1 MYTDNNLFNPQWTQ
15 GRLESIAPVVSI
27 VSIISV
33 WILSLGGL
41 FLVVLPIIRFVINAI
56 VVSAPRLCERVDE
69 AHKASLGFDKNNIL
83 GSGLTL
89 FLKIVPNFKALS
101 DFERGIQD
109 PKTFFLKGIPMFCTY
124 TFIGTF
130 VHYGYFSKFGQKFSQ
145 MTLGAIDMILD
156 NVDPQAA
163 IEALPT
169 LYAKPKFNSEDSS
182 NPKDKA
188 MYSISKALYARM
200 SSEYSN
206 LTKEARVSLARQIDN
221 KIGSLINEEPFPKY
235 TGEDKYEFKPEVKIT
250 GYIEGSK
257 DTAEKYN
264 EKTFTHVFHKYI
276 PVSAFDLG
284 IPDDTSQHE
293 IDITVRVVEH
303 SEKNTNPSVNATA
316 MVTGY
321 AYKDG
326 KSNQIIL
333 GSKTAAMVGFT
344 VGRSFTTG
352 TITPIKLQV
361 KSASSIVPA
370 SKSKLPAGD
379 FDVPYGDAVKNYSI
393 NVSGARPRDYSLKIK
408 ILPKDQ
414 ADAKAATASL
424 PGFSDATSDNPVWRS
439 TGSSEGGNKPAG
451 NGNGNGNGGGSGDKI
466 LRPTRP

>member
-27 VSIISV
+27 VSMISV
-33 WILSLGGL
+33 WIISLGGL
-41 FLVVLPIIRFVINAI
+41 FLVILPIIRFVINAI
-56 VVSAPRLCERVDE
+56 VVSAPRLCEKVDE

-188 MYSISKALYARM
+188 MYAISKALYARM

-221 KIGSLINEEPFPKY
+221 KIGSLINEEPFTKY

-316 MVTGY
+316 VITGY
-321 AYKDG
+321 AYKDD
-326 KSNQIIL
+326 SNNKLIL
-333 GSKTAAMVGFT
+333 GSKTATIVGFT
-344 VGRSFTTG
+344 TGQKFKVGVNT
-352 TITPIKLQV
+352 LQV
-361 KSASSIVPA
+361 KSASSIIPSA
-370 SKSKLPAGD
+370 KSKLPAGK
-379 FDVPYGDAVKNYSI
+379 FEVPYGTDVKNYSI
-393 NVSGARPRDYSLKIK
+393 KVSGARPTDYSLKIV
-408 ILPKDQ
+408 ILPKEQ
-414 ADAKAATASL
+414 ANAKAATASL
-424 PGFSDATSDNPVWRS
+424 AGFSDATSDNPVWKA
-439 TGSSEGGNKPAG
+439 TGSSSSE
-451 NGNGNGNGGGSGDKI
+451 D
-466 LRPTRP
+466 

>member
-1 MYTDNNLFNPQWTQ
+1 MYTDNNLFNPKWTQ

-27 VSIISV
+27 VSMISV
-33 WILSLGGL
+33 WIISLGGL

-56 VVSAPRLCERVDE
+56 VVSAPRLCENIDE

-316 MVTGY
+316 MITGY
-321 AYKDG
+321 AYKDAS
-326 KSNQIIL
+326 SNQLIL
-333 GSKTAAMVGFT
+333 GTKTATMVGFT
-344 VGRSFTTG
+344 QGVDFT
-352 TITPIKLQV
+352 IVKNKLRA
-361 KSASSIVPA
+361 KSASVLIPVA
-370 SKSKLPAGD
+370 KSKLPAGT
-379 FDVPYGDAVKNYSI
+379 FEIPYGTDVKNYSI
-393 NVSGARPRDYSLKIK
+393 NVSGARPTGYSLKIN
-408 ILPKDQ
+408 ILPKEQ
-414 ADAKAATASL
+414 ANAKAATASL
-424 PGFSDATSDNPVWRS
+424 AGFSDATSDNPVWKA
-439 TGSSEGGNKPAG
+439 TGSSEGGTTKTV
-451 NGNGNGNGGGSGDKI
+451 NGNGDGGGSGDKI
-466 LRPTRP
+466 LRPTRQ

>member
-1 MYTDNNLFNPQWTQ
+1 MYTDNNLLNPQWTQ

-27 VSIISV
+27 VSMISV
-33 WILSLGGL
+33 WIISLGGL

-56 VVSAPRLCERVDE
+56 VVSAPRLCEKVDE

-169 LYAKPKFNSEDSS
+169 LYATPKFNSEDSS

-276 PVSAFDLG
+276 PVSSFDLG

-316 MVTGY
+316 MITGY
-321 AYKDG
+321 AYKDES
-326 KSNQIIL
+326 SNQLIL
-333 GSKTAAMVGFT
+333 GTKTATMVWFT
-344 VGRSFTTG
+344 QGEDFT
-352 TITPIKLQV
+352 IVKNKLRA
-361 KSASSIVPA
+361 KSASVLIPVA
-370 SKSKLPAGD
+370 KSKLPAGT
-379 FDVPYGDAVKNYSI
+379 FEVPYGTDVKNYSI
-393 NVSGARPRDYSLKIK
+393 NVSGARPTGYSLKIN
-408 ILPKDQ
+408 ILPKEQ
-414 ADAKAATASL
+414 ANAKAATASL
-424 PGFSDATSDNPVWRS
+424 AGFSDATSDNPVWKA
-439 TGSSEGGNKPAG
+439 TGSSEGDNKPAG

>member
-27 VSIISV
+27 VSMISV
-33 WILSLGGL
+33 WIISLGGL

-56 VVSAPRLCERVDE
+56 VVSAPRLCEKVDE

-316 MVTGY
+316 MITGY
-321 AYKDG
+321 AYRDAS
-326 KSNQIIL
+326 SNQLIL
-333 GSKTAAMVGFT
+333 GTKTATMVGFT
-344 VGRSFTTG
+344 QGVAFT
-352 TITPIKLQV
+352 IVKNKLSA
-361 KSASSIVPA
+361 KSASVLIPVA
-370 SKSKLPAGD
+370 KSKLPAD
-379 FDVPYGDAVKNYSI
+379 TFEVPYGTDVKNYSI
-393 NVSGARPRDYSLKIK
+393 NVSGARPTGYSLKIN
-408 ILPKDQ
+408 ILPKEQ
-414 ADAKAATASL
+414 ANAKAATASL
-424 PGFSDATSDNPVWRS
+424 AGFSDATSDNPVWKA
-439 TGSSEGGNKPAG
+439 TGSSKGNNKPEG
-451 NGNGNGNGGGSGDKI
+451 NGNGNGNGGGSGDRI

>member
-27 VSIISV
+27 VSMISV
-33 WILSLGGL
+33 WIISLGGL

-56 VVSAPRLCERVDE
+56 VVSAPRLCEKVDE

-235 TGEDKYEFKPEVKIT
+235 TGDDKYEFKPEVKIT

-316 MVTGY
+316 MITGY
-321 AYKDG
+321 AYKDAS
-326 KSNQIIL
+326 SNQLIL
-333 GSKTAAMVGFT
+333 GTKTATMVGFT
-344 VGRSFTTG
+344 QGADFT
-352 TITPIKLQV
+352 IVKNKLRA
-361 KSASSIVPA
+361 KSASVLIPVA
-370 SKSKLPAGD
+370 KSKLPAGT
-379 FDVPYGDAVKNYSI
+379 FEVPYGTDVKNYSI
-393 NVSGARPRDYSLKIK
+393 NVSGARPTGYSLKIN
-408 ILPKDQ
+408 ILPKEQ
-414 ADAKAATASL
+414 ANAKAATASL
-424 PGFSDATSDNPVWRS
+424 AGFSDATSDSPVWKA
-439 TGSSEGGNKPAG
+439 TGSSEGNNKPEG

>member
-27 VSIISV
+27 VSMISV
-33 WILSLGGL
+33 WIISLGGL

-56 VVSAPRLCERVDE
+56 VVSAPRLCEKVDE

-163 IEALPT
+163 VEALPT

-188 MYSISKALYARM
+188 MYTISKALYARM

-316 MVTGY
+316 MITGY
-321 AYKDG
+321 AYKDAS
-326 KSNQIIL
+326 SNQLIL
-333 GSKTAAMVGFT
+333 GTKTATMVGFT
-344 VGRSFTTG
+344 QGADFT
-352 TITPIKLQV
+352 IVNNKLRA
-361 KSASSIVPA
+361 KSASVLIPVA
-370 SKSKLPAGD
+370 KSKLPART
-379 FDVPYGDAVKNYSI
+379 FEVPYGTDVKNYSI
-393 NVSGARPRDYSLKIK
+393 NVSGARPTGYSLKIN
-408 ILPKDQ
+408 ILPKEQ
-414 ADAKAATASL
+414 ANAKAATASL
-424 PGFSDATSDNPVWRS
+424 AGFSDATSDNPVWKA
-439 TGSSEGGNKPAG
+439 TGSSESGKPPAG
-451 NGNGNGNGGGSGDKI
+451 NGNGNGGLGSGDRI

>member
-27 VSIISV
+27 VSMISV
-33 WILSLGGL
+33 WIISLGGL

-56 VVSAPRLCERVDE
+56 VVSAPRLCEKVDE

-293 IDITVRVVEH
+293 IDITVRVEEH

-316 MVTGY
+316 MITGY

-326 KSNQIIL
+326 SSNQLIL
-333 GSKTAAMVGFT
+333 GTKTATMVVFT
-344 VGRSFTTG
+344 QGEDFT
-352 TITPIKLQV
+352 IVKNKLRA
-361 KSASSIVPA
+361 KSASVLIPVA
-370 SKSKLPAGD
+370 KSKLPAGT
-379 FDVPYGDAVKNYSI
+379 FEVPYGTDVKNYSI
-393 NVSGARPRDYSLKIK
+393 NVSGARPMGYSLKIN
-408 ILPKDQ
+408 ILPKEQ
-414 ADAKAATASL
+414 ANAKAATASL
-424 PGFSDATSDNPVWRS
+424 AGFSDATSDNPVWKA
-439 TGSSEGGNKPAG
+439 TGSSEGNNTPAG
-451 NGNGNGNGGGSGDKI
+451 NGNGNGNGGGRGDKI

>member
-27 VSIISV
+27 VSMISV
-33 WILSLGGL
+33 WIISLGGL

-56 VVSAPRLCERVDE
+56 VVSAPRLCEKVDE

-276 PVSAFDLG
+276 PVSSFDLG

-303 SEKNTNPSVNATA
+303 AEGKSNPSVPDYAEIK
-316 MVTGY
+316 GY
-321 AYKDG
+321 AYVEGKDLILTKGTLELINIVGQGSVKIG
-326 KSNQIIL
+326 KANFSIAGADKLHLTSGVMPNGDVKIPK
-333 GSKTAAMVGFT
+333 GSMGELMNLKV
-344 VGRSFTTG
+344 TG
-352 TITPIKLQV
+352 AK
-361 KSASSIVPA
+361 
-370 SKSKLPAGD
+370 PAGYN
-379 FDVPYGDAVKNYSI
+379 VTI
-393 NVSGARPRDYSLKIK
+393 NVSNGANAKM
-408 ILPKDQ
+408 Q
-414 ADAKAATASL
+414 AESKTPVAKL
-424 PGFSDATSDNPVWRS
+424 PGFSDAKPGNAVWKA
-439 TGSSEGGNKPAG
+439 TGSGDGGTPPAR
-451 NGNGNGNGGGSGDKI
+451 NGSGNGGGGRREDNI
-466 LRPTRP
+466 LRPERP